1 MLKNALSKVYKTVKE
16 AQQKYPV
23 ESANA
28 IEQVSTDIENLNA
41 FINREVDKIEF
52 DSNLDDEGK
61 SSERRKVLEQAG
73 RKLEGLKEKR
83 MKSDLIYDLEK
94 KLIDK
99 SGAKSDSVIQF
110 LREREVRDRLQGLTS
125 EQILSHFGES
135 LFNGK
140 NRLLLDAI
148 LNAPAGFEILPKEP
162 LQKLREVRAK
172 VLNPEVAAQL
182 DTIRKLNASM
192 EKIFGV
198 VQKEIDNKR
207 RDELPEMLTPKVDF
221 F

>member
-41 FINREVDKIEF
+41 FVNREVDKIEL

-61 SSERRKVLEQAG
+61 SNERRKVLEQAG

-140 NRLLLDAI
+140 NKLLLDAI

-172 VLNPEVAAQL
+172 ILNPEVAAQL

-192 EKIFGV
+192 EKIFWV

>member
-172 VLNPEVAAQL
+172 ILNPEVAAQL

-192 EKIFGV
+192 EKIFWV

>member
-192 EKIFGV
+192 EKIFWV

-207 RDELPEMLTPKVDF
+207 REELPEMLTPKVDF

>member
-172 VLNPEVAAQL
+172 ILNPEVAAQL

-192 EKIFGV
+192 EKIFWV

-207 RDELPEMLTPKVDF
+207 REELPEMLTPKVDF

>member
-140 NRLLLDAI
+140 NKLLLDAI

-172 VLNPEVAAQL
+172 ILNPEVAAQL

-192 EKIFGV
+192 EKIFWV

>member
-52 DSNLDDEGK
+52 DGNLDDEGK

-140 NRLLLDAI
+140 NKLLLDAI

-172 VLNPEVAAQL
+172 ILNPEVAAQL

-192 EKIFGV
+192 EKIFWV

-207 RDELPEMLTPKVDF
+207 RDELPEMLTPKVDLF
-221 F
+221 

>member
-23 ESANA
+23 ESVNA

-41 FINREVDKIEF
+41 FINREVEKIEL
-52 DSNLDDEGK
+52 DGNLDDKTK
-61 SSERRKVLEQAG
+61 SNERRKVLEQAG

-140 NRLLLDAI
+140 NRLILDAI

-162 LQKLREVRAK
+162 LQKLRDVRAK
-172 VLNPEVAAQL
+172 ISNPEVAAQL

-192 EKIFGV
+192 EKIFWV

-207 RDELPEMLTPKVDF
+207 REELPEMLTPKVDF

>member
-52 DSNLDDEGK
+52 DGNLDDEGK

-172 VLNPEVAAQL
+172 ILNPEVAAQL

-192 EKIFGV
+192 EKIFWV

>member
-110 LREREVRDRLQGLTS
+110 LREREIRDRLQGLTS

>member
-41 FINREVDKIEF
+41 FVNREVDKIEL

-61 SSERRKVLEQAG
+61 SNERRKVLEQAG

-162 LQKLREVRAK
+162 LQKLKEVRAK
-172 VLNPEVAAQL
+172 MLNPEVAAQL

-192 EKIFGV
+192 EKIFWV

-207 RDELPEMLTPKVDF
+207 REELPEMLTPKVDF

>member
-1 MLKNALSKVYKTVKE
+1 MLKKALSRVYKTVKE

-41 FINREVDKIEF
+41 FINREVEKIEL
-52 DSNLDDEGK
+52 DGNLDDKTK
-61 SSERRKVLEQAG
+61 SNERRKILEQAG

-148 LNAPAGFEILPKEP
+148 LNAPAGFEILPKET

-172 VLNPEVAAQL
+172 ILNPEVAAQL
-182 DTIRKLNASM
+182 DTIRSLNASM
-192 EKIFGV
+192 EKIFWV

>member
-1 MLKNALSKVYKTVKE
+1 MLKNALSRVYKTVKE
-16 AQQKYPV
+16 AQKNYPV

-140 NRLLLDAI
+140 NKLLLDAI
-148 LNAPAGFEILPKEP
+148 LNAPAGFEILPKET
-162 LQKLREVRAK
+162 LQKLRDVRAK
-172 VLNPEVAAQL
+172 ILNPEVAAQL
-182 DTIRKLNASM
+182 DTIRRLNASM

-207 RDELPEMLTPKVDF
+207 RDELPEMLTPKVDLF
-221 F
+221 

>member
-110 LREREVRDRLQGLTS
+110 LREREIRDRLQGLTS

-140 NRLLLDAI
+140 NKLLLDAI

-192 EKIFGV
+192 EKIFWV

>member
-1 MLKNALSKVYKTVKE
+1 MLKNALSRVYKTVKE
-16 AQQKYPV
+16 AQKNFPV

-52 DSNLDDEGK
+52 DSNLDDEAK
-61 SSERRKVLEQAG
+61 SNERRKVLEHAG

-99 SGAKSDSVIQF
+99 SGAKSDSVIQY

-140 NRLLLDAI
+140 NKLLLDAI
-148 LNAPAGFEILPKEP
+148 LNAPAGFEILPQKT

-172 VLNPEVAAQL
+172 ILNPEVAAQL
-182 DTIRKLNASM
+182 DTIRRLNASM
-192 EKIFGV
+192 EKIFWV

-207 RDELPEMLTPKVDF
+207 RDELPEMLTPNVDLF
-221 F
+221 

>member
-41 FINREVDKIEF
+41 FINREFDKIEF
-52 DSNLDDEGK
+52 DRNLDDEGK

-172 VLNPEVAAQL
+172 ILNPEVAAQL

-192 EKIFGV
+192 EKIFWV

>member
-41 FINREVDKIEF
+41 FVNREVDKIEL
-52 DSNLDDEGK
+52 DNNLDDEGK
-61 SSERRKVLEQAG
+61 SNERRKVLEQAG

-140 NRLLLDAI
+140 NKLLLDAI

-172 VLNPEVAAQL
+172 ILNPEVAAQL

-207 RDELPEMLTPKVDF
+207 RDELPEMLTPKVDLF
-221 F
+221 